1 VYDAALA
8 QRHPIRLPS
17 SRLAAVAE
25 TPPSRPGD
33 IALRC
38 HHCGKLTDVRTTG
51 RGEEFLHRCRHCHG
65 YHKFTSVGHHGSG
78 AIHYRVTKVAAPAP
92 EEKTTAVT

>member
-1 VYDAALA
+1 
-8 QRHPIRLPS
+8 
-17 SRLAAVAE
+17 
-25 TPPSRPGD
+25 
-33 IALRC
+33 
-38 HHCGKLTDVRTTG
+38 VRTTG

-78 AIHYRVTKVAAPAP
+78 AIHYRVTKVAAPAG